1 MLYVNVDNVALFLE
15 EKGEVDFLKVWNDYV
30 QDIKKGLQIQKTM
43 QNGEKFEVKFEVK
56 LCNNKPKCPL
66 SAYVLFGNEI
76 RDQIKKDR
84 PSFDGRKIMKEQG
97 RRWAKLK
104 KENKEEVDRLNL
116 LAKEDR
122 NRYSK
127 EMEKYTYNL
136 QKKDKIGYS
145 YHFST

>member
-1 MLYVNVDNVALFLE
+1 MLYVNVDNVASFLE

-30 QDIKKGLQIQKTM
+30 QDIKKGLQIQKTL
-43 QNGEKFEVKFEVK
+43 QTGEKFEVK
-56 LCNNKPKCPL
+56 LSNKPKCPL

-84 PSFDGRKIMKEQG
+84 PSFGGRKIMKEQG

-116 LAKEDR
+116 LAKEDL

-127 EMEKYTYNL
+127 EMENYTYNL
-136 QKKDKIGYS
+136 QKKDKIGYR
-145 YHFST
+145 YQFSA